1 MSSGGEFIRMW
12 GFAAFS
18 RWGMAYFDTMKVPRV
33 LTWCIRSKRRMSV
46 SATGVRETAL
56 ALFTTMSRP
65 PKVATVRSIAA
76 LTCAS
81 SRTSTVSGSALP
93 PAATIS
99 SAAVKMV
106 PGSLGCGVSVL
117 AAMTMLAPSRAA
129 RSAMA
134 SPMPREAPV
143 MKSVRPCSDM
153 IRSRQR
159 RVGAVDAVGG
169 LDHGALER
177 AGLYRHVLRE
187 EARERGARR
196 RVATVVGEPF
206 GGERFLREQRPS
218 SRQREQPQIG
228 RRAGERRVEIVV
240 LAAEQPVG
248 RALERIDR
256 ILEPHPGP
264 AESRV
269 VGGVDR
275 RDRAPDLADVGAHR
289 GAAGERQ
296 LARDQVDRLDAVG
309 ALVDR
314 RDARIA
320 VMLSGAG
327 LLHVAHAA
335 VHLHAERGDLGADIG
350 RECLGDGREQ
360 GGMLVRG
367 LARRLVRAALRAVE
381 RDRGRVADR
390 ACGAGERAHG
400 EQHALDVGMRDDRAR
415 TRLRA
420 AGAALLALARI
431 GERLLRRALGDRHAL
446 QRDREPRLDRKSTR
460 LNS

>member
-12 GFAAFS
+12 GFGACS

-56 ALFTTMSRP
+56 ALFTTMSRA

-81 SRTSTVSGSALP
+81 SRTSTTSGSALP

-117 AAMTMLAPSRAA
+117 AAMAILAPSRAA

-143 MKSVRPCSDM
+143 MKSVRPVSDM
-153 IRSRQR
+153 IHSRQR
-159 RVGAVDAVGG
+159 RVGAVDAVGA

-177 AGLYRHVLRE
+177 ASLHRHVLCE

-196 RVATVVGEPF
+196 RVVAVAGEPL

-218 SRQREQPQIG
+218 GREREQPQIRG
-228 RRAGERRVEIVV
+228 RPGERRIEIVV

-256 ILEPHPGP
+256 ILEPHPRP
-264 AESRV
+264 AKSRV
-269 VGGVDR
+269 IGGVDR
-275 RDRAPDLADVGAHR
+275 RHRAPDLADVGAHR
-289 GAAGERQ
+289 GAAGERK
-296 LARDQVDRLDAVG
+296 LAGDQVDRLDAVRS
-309 ALVDR
+309 LVDR

-320 VMLSGAG
+320 QMLCGAG

-335 VHLHAERGDLGADIG
+335 VHLHAERGDLVAYIG
-350 RECLGDGREQ
+350 GECLGDRGEQ
-360 GGMLVRG
+360 GGALVG
-367 LARRLVRAALRAVE
+367 SLE
-381 RDRGRVADR
+381 
-390 ACGAGERAHG
+390 
-400 EQHALDVGMRDDRAR
+400 
-415 TRLRA
+415 
-420 AGAALLALARI
+420 
-431 GERLLRRALGDRHAL
+431 
-446 QRDREPRLDRKSTR
+446 
-460 LNS
+460 